1 MMNIDL
7 TLTLSTPY
15 HSAPISGPAMIV
27 NNEGRIMAKTGHETG
42 SPLTSTYKEPKYLA
56 SQNAIKSFPV
66 IRSLQLVK
74 QFRNA
79 INRDVIESLK
89 SRGLT
94 IAKASTYAGMEVG
107 AASGKPTG
115 MNATLD
121 QSIQALKEPIAL
133 LGGGSLC
140 LPSTLK
146 VSDANL
152 LHESL
157 VNEGLA
163 KVPASYDI
171 SQLVTAEPYQL
182 TYAVPVTRQ
191 DPINQLSVKN
201 GLDQIS
207 VIEEYKSQIL
217 EWQSNVTQQ
226 RSSRAADSDVKKADL
241 NNLVALEV
249 VMAGLSFSAQL
260 SVPDSAGDAVK
271 GAVLSA
277 VSEMCNQGMTIGG
290 RSSRG
295 FGQVQIQAS
304 VDGKVLDLDLH
315 AAEIESYSNWLEHV
329 TPATLAE
336 FYEA

>member
-1 MMNIDL
+1 MKIDL
-7 TLTLSTPY
+7 TLTLTTPY
-15 HSAPISGPAMIV
+15 HSAPISGQAMVV
-27 NNEGRIMAKTGHETG
+27 NNDGKIIPKTGPVEG
-42 SPLTSTYKEPKYLA
+42 SPLTATYKEPKYLA
-56 SQNAIKSFPV
+56 SQNTIKYFPV

-74 QFRNA
+74 QFRRA

-115 MNATLD
+115 MNPTLD
-121 QSIQALKEPIAL
+121 QSVQALNEPIAL
-133 LGGGSLC
+133 LGGGSFC

-152 LHESL
+152 LHEAL
-157 VNEGLA
+157 VNEGIA
-163 KVPASYDI
+163 KVPPTYDA
-171 SQLVTAEPYQL
+171 SQLVTAETYQL

-191 DPINQLSVKN
+191 DPINKLSVTD
-201 GLDQIS
+201 GLDGIS
-207 VIEEYKSQIL
+207 VIEEYKSQVL

-226 RSSRAADSDVKKADL
+226 RSDRAADGDVKKADL
-241 NNLVALEV
+241 NNLVAVEV

-260 SVPDSAGDAVK
+260 SLPESAGTAVK

-277 VSEMCNQGMTIGG
+277 VSEMCAQGMTIGG

-295 FGQVQIQAS
+295 LGQIDVQAS
-304 VDGKVLDLDLH
+304 VDGAVLDLDLYQ
-315 AAEIESYSNWLEHV
+315 AEVESYSDWLERI
-329 TPATLAE
+329 TPASLAE